1 VGVAQ
6 GEEKKNNRKTVKY
19 TKKIERER
27 EREIE
32 TGTMGFLFGI
42 ANVRG
47 RRFLVSPK
55 KKLSPLTGAERNTP

>member
-6 GEEKKNNRKTVKY
+6 GEEKKKNNKKTVKY
-19 TKKIERER
+19 TKKIRER